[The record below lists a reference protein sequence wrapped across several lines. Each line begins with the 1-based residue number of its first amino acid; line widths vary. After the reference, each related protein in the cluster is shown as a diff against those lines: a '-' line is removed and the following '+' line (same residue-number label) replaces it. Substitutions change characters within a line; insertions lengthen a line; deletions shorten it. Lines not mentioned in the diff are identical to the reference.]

1 MKLTLLTMSSI
12 LAGVLAT
19 GPLRAQTPTPP
30 PGRPS
35 TGFVPGSRELFS
47 VDFAS
52 VPAGEFPKQLHTIH
66 GSMTMVMKDGVPA
79 LRASDVGVFLINLR
93 ERLPDD
99 FTVELDIIPK
109 ACCNPWDL
117 EMEATPAQDG
127 GSASMVMLWSPDGLQ
142 TFGGGDGFSRKMP
155 EDLQP
160 LLHGQLSE
168 VRLSVKGTMVAM
180 YTNGQKLWTLDR
192 KIPRGRVFRVKLGGQ
207 DDDKQAVYLTKLR
220 IATNSP
226 AAP

>member
-1 MKLTLLTMSSI
+1 MKSTLLVWSSL
-12 LAGVLAT
+12 LACLPPAA
-19 GPLRAQTPTPP
+19 PLRAQSPTPP
-30 PGRPS
+30 PGRPQ

-52 VPAGEFPKQLHTIH
+52 VPAGEFPKQLHTIQ
-66 GSMTMVMKDGVPA
+66 GSMTMVTKDGVPA

-99 FTVELDIIPK
+99 FTVELDLIPK

-142 TFGGGDGFSRKMP
+142 TFGGGDGYSRKMP

-168 VRLSVKGTMVAM
+168 VRLSVKGTMVVM
-180 YTNGQKLWTLDR
+180 YTNGQKIWTLDR

-207 DDDKQAVYLTKLR
+207 DADKQAVYLTKLR

>member
-1 MKLTLLTMSSI
+1 MTRRLCSFMI
-12 LAGVLAT
+12 LACLLPAA
-19 GPLRAQTPTPP
+19 PIRAQQ
-30 PGRPS
+30 
-35 TGFVPGSRELFS
+35 TGFIPGSRELFS

-52 VPAGEFPKQLHTIH
+52 VPVGEFPKQLKTVQ

-79 LRASDVGVFLINLR
+79 LKASDVGVFLVNLP

-99 FTVELDIIPK
+99 FTLELDIIAK

-127 GSASMVMLWSPDGLQ
+127 GPASMVMLWAPDALS
-142 TFGGGDGFSRKMP
+142 TFGGGESFSRKMP

-160 LLHGQLSE
+160 LLHAQLAE
-168 VRLSVKGTMVAM
+168 VRLSVKGTMVVM

-192 KIPRGRVFRVKLGGQ
+192 KIPRGRVFRVKLGAQ
-207 DDDKQAVYLTKLR
+207 DGDKSAVYLTKLR
-220 IATNSP
+220 FATNTPKSP
-226 AAP
+226 

>member
-1 MKLTLLTMSSI
+1 
-12 LAGVLAT
+12 
-19 GPLRAQTPTPP
+19 
-30 PGRPS
+30 
-35 TGFVPGSRELFS
+35 VPGSRELFS

-52 VPAGEFPKQLHTIH
+52 VPAGEFPKKLKTIQ

-79 LRASDVGVFLINLR
+79 LRASDVGVFLVNLP
-93 ERLPDD
+93 ERLPND

-127 GSASMVMLWSPDGLQ
+127 GPASMVMLWSPDGLQ
-142 TFGGGDGFSRKMP
+142 TFGGGEGFSRKMP

-168 VRLSVKGTMVAM
+168 VRLSVKGTMVVM
-180 YTNGQKLWTLDR
+180 YTNGQKIWTLDR

-207 DDDKQAVYLTKLR
+207 DADKQAVYLTKLR

-226 AAP
+226 PAP